1 MLLQGRGQDPDHAG
15 QGWQRGVQAG
25 AAVIQ
30 LILKD
35 KGVKGLFA
43 GGFSKIFLTF
53 ITKKLYFVFSYIFCV
68 STAGLFR
75 CNATCCLDISWW
87 RNLLWSV

>member
-1 MLLQGRGQDPDHAG
+1 MLAKVGSEESRLGL
-15 QGWQRGVQAG
+15 

-43 GGFSKIFLTF
+43 GGFSNIFLTF
-53 ITKKLYFVFSYIFCV
+53 ITKKLYFVFTVVIYFVYQQLVCSGVTPRVAWISLGGGIFFGV
-68 STAGLFR
+68 YEKVKT
-75 CNATCCLDISWW
+75 
-87 RNLLWSV
+87 LL

>member
-1 MLLQGRGQDPDHAG
+1 MLAKVGSEESRLGL
-15 QGWQRGVQAG
+15 

-53 ITKKLYFVFSYIFCV
+53 ITKKLYFVFTVVIYFNFN
-68 STAGLFR
+68 T
-75 CNATCCLDISWW
+75 TKKHISHV
-87 RNLLWSV
+87 NMHY